1 MKKRKFR
8 IRYIIAAALIFY
20 VGYTVIGQ
28 QIMIGRIKNQ
38 INVYKQANAKIENQ
52 NSYLRDKIEFAKTNE
67 YKEKVARQKLGLIKP
82 GEIVFAIDDKK

>member
-8 IRYIIAAALIFY
+8 IRYIIAVALIFY

-52 NSYLRDKIEFAKTNE
+52 NSYLKDKIEFAKSRKAE
-67 YKEKVARQKLGLIKP
+67 VRA
-82 GEIVFAIDDKK
+82 D